1 MCILFTLCYL
11 MAQTGKIFAWYQ
23 YLGSFFCQNL
33 GFWTP
38 GAPIYRVPLNGYA
51 VDYEDIAK
59 RFTLNVFF
67 VYFVLS
73 NGPNWEDFCIISIFG
88 VIFGQNLGFWPPG
101 APIYRVPLNCYAV
114 DYGDKAS
121 RLNLN
126 VFSGNCMYSNGPNL
140 EDFNIF
146 IVFDLFWPQKCF
158 FLAPISRK

>member
-1 MCILFTLCYL
+1 
-11 MAQTGKIFAWYQ
+11 MAQLEAFLHNINIWGY
-23 YLGSFFCQNL
+23 
-33 GFWTP
+33 FWPKFGVLTP
-38 GAPIYRVPLNGYA
+38 WVPIYRVPLNCYV
-51 VDYEDIAK
+51 VDYEDIAI

-101 APIYRVPLNCYAV
+101 APIYKVPLNCFAV
-114 DYGDKAS
+114 DYGDIAS

-126 VFSGNCMYSNGPNL
+126 IFFGNCIYSNVPNL

-146 IVFDLFWPQKCF
+146 IVFDLFWHQKCF
-158 FLAPISRK
+158 FWPHLA